1 LDIRHPPPRIL
12 LWKSL
17 SRPRWRRD

>member
-1 LDIRHPPPRIL
+1 L

-17 SRPRWRRD
+17 S